1 MTNLPTDSQASN
13 VANLPRLQRRIG
25 YEFHQSVLLTQALTH
40 KSFSK
45 QNNER
50 LEFIGDAVLGYLVGH
65 LLYLTNPDYAED
77 SLSLMRASL
86 VRGTALAEIA
96 RDIDLAPNIRLG
108 SGERKTGGR
117 HRDSILADAF
127 EALVGAIHED
137 GGIEACRA
145 VVAALFS
152 SRIAELD
159 PENLKDAKTNLQEL
173 LQSMQLKVPEYT
185 VVDVSGADHQRL
197 YTVACEVESMT
208 LNISATATSRRSAEQ
223 AAAALMLERLSD
235 HLSDHLSTGSAD
247 DD

>member
-1 MTNLPTDSQASN
+1 MTNLPTDSQANN
-13 VANLPRLQRRIG
+13 VPNLSRLQRRIG
-25 YEFHQSVLLTQALTH
+25 YEFQRSDLLNQALTH

-96 RDIDLAPNIRLG
+96 REIDLAPNIRLG

-117 HRDSILADAF
+117 QRSSILADAF
-127 EALVGAIHED
+127 EALIGAIHED
-137 GGIEACRA
+137 GGIEACRV
-145 VVAALFS
+145 VVALLFS
-152 SRIAELD
+152 SRVEDLD
-159 PENLKDAKTNLQEL
+159 PENLKDAKTKLQEL
-173 LQSMQLKVPEYT
+173 LQGRQLQLPEYS
-185 VVDVSGADHQRL
+185 VEEVNGADHQRL

-208 LNISATATSRRSAEQ
+208 LKVNATASSRRSAEQ
-223 AAAALMLERLSD
+223 AAAALMLE
-235 HLSDHLSTGSAD
+235 HLSDDQSTGSAND
-247 DD
+247 D